1 MYISLS
7 LSHASGVTIKKRFPQ
22 WQIVPTVVMKHT
34 FPLVYSRARCRFV
47 VSFKPPADRTHRKKW
62 HVLLGEMPDNVVT
75 KKTVTTHDDVES
87 GIREGRGI
95 VILSFCHITRDYAHP
110 TRQRTLLSSI
120 IIHVFRITPYFGP
133 YTNNRD
139 RRNNDYWTCD
149 SLPDIMKKAKTA
161 LSHRWRV
168 ISNPWIT
175 SFFLSITGLSFTQ

>member
-1 MYISLS
+1 MANSANSRHETYFSPSLFS
-7 LSHASGVTIKKRFPQ
+7 
-22 WQIVPTVVMKHT
+22 
-34 FPLVYSRARCRFV
+34 RCRFV
-47 VSFKPPADRTHRKKW
+47 VSFKPPADRAHRKKW

-139 RRNNDYWTCD
+139 RRNNDYWTAYLI
-149 SLPDIMKKAKTA
+149 S
-161 LSHRWRV
+161 WRKRK
-168 ISNPWIT
+168 P
-175 SFFLSITGLSFTQ
+175 LLATGGESSRIRG